1 VSWIRGWICTL
12 VLVGPTWI
20 APLIDWT
27 SLIAYVDAI
36 GGDYESQ
43 EIQALECEPKG

>member
-1 VSWIRGWICTL
+1 LGILIL
-12 VLVGPTWI
+12 KFWI